1 MIEKAVSHFRNGD
14 IVIFPTD
21 TLYGI
26 GCVINKE
33 ESIRRLYKIRQN
45 PPKKTSLI
53 LVSDLNQAFIYGNF
67 NKNAMNLAK
76 KFWPGPITIVV
87 GTKGEVPK
95 AILGDNDSIAMR
107 MPNQPQ
113 LLKIISRLGHPI
125 LAPSANFHSEEAPK
139 TFAEIDKK
147 LLVLVDYA
155 INISS
160 LEDSIQMSQKP
171 STIIDTTT
179 KPFKIRRFGSTS
191 EKKINRAVGG
201 VGK

>member
-1 MIEKAVSHFRNGD
+1 MIEKAVAHFRNGG

-26 GCVINKE
+26 GCAIDKE
-33 ESIRRLYKIRQN
+33 ASIRRLYKIRRN
-45 PPKKTSLI
+45 PQKKPSLI
-53 LVSDLNQAFIYGNF
+53 LVGDLNQALSYGNF
-67 NKNAMNLAK
+67 TRSAMNLAK
-76 KFWPGPITIVV
+76 NYWPGPLTIIIRA
-87 GTKGEVPK
+87 KERVPN
-95 AILGDNDSIAMR
+95 AILGDNDSIAIR

-113 LLKIISRLGHPI
+113 LLKIISRLGHAI

-191 EKKINRAVGG
+191 EKKINKAVGG